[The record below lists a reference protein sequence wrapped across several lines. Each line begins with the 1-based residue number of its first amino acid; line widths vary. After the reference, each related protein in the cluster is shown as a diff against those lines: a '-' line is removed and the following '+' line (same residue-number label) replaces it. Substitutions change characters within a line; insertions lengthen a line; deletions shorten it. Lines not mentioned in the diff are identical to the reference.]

1 LYLVKAALAG
11 RKTSRRL
18 FDTGMIV
25 SPADDSDS
33 DGLLS
38 ESCNDGENPAF
49 LHGTNWLTG
58 LDSID
63 TVVDF

>member
-18 FDTGMIV
+18 LDTGMIV

-33 DGLLS
+33 DSLLS

-49 LHGTNWLTG
+49 LHGTNWLAD